1 MKKNIVSLAFMAVFL
16 LMATNSQAQSW
27 KDLLN
32 KDNIS
37 KVVNAITGTPETI
50 DMTGTWNYK
59 GSAVEF
65 ESENLLMKAGGAAAA
80 TMAENKLDEQLS
92 KVGIKAGQMNFTFN
106 ADSTFTSTV
115 GKKTLKGTYSYDA
128 SAKQVDLK
136 FLKLLNLHAK
146 VNCSSPAPDPARPCR
161 SESAARRWSPR
172 RPWPGGGSG
181 PPRCQS
187 HGPRHSP
194 SSGSWP
200 RASPP
205 GAPPWCSR
213 PRRPD
218 SGPSTW
224 ASRCRSRYSKTASLP
239 SCFRS

>member
-115 GKKTLKGTYSYDA
+115 GTYSYDA

-146 VNCSSPAPDPARPCR
+146 VNCSSSSLELLFNSDKLLKLLAFI
-161 SESAARRWSPR
+161 
-172 RPWPGGGSG
+172 GSK
-181 PPRCQS
+181 S
-187 HGPRHSP
+187 NSTALKTV
-194 SSGSWP
+194 SSLADNYDGMML
-200 RASPP
+200 
-205 GAPPWCSR
+205 GFEL
-213 PRRPD
+213 
-218 SGPSTW
+218 
-224 ASRCRSRYSKTASLP
+224 SK
-239 SCFRS
+239 

>member
-92 KVGIKAGQMNFTFN
+92 KVGLKAGQMN
-106 ADSTFTSTV
+106 SHSMPTV
-115 GKKTLKGTYSYDA
+115 LS
-128 SAKQVDLK
+128 QV
-136 FLKLLNLHAK
+136 
-146 VNCSSPAPDPARPCR
+146 P
-161 SESAARRWSPR
+161 
-172 RPWPGGGSG
+172 
-181 PPRCQS
+181 
-187 HGPRHSP
+187 
-194 SSGSWP
+194 
-200 RASPP
+200 
-205 GAPPWCSR
+205 
-213 PRRPD
+213 
-218 SGPSTW
+218 
-224 ASRCRSRYSKTASLP
+224 
-239 SCFRS
+239 